1 MITNKELEKIEEE
14 NDKHWR
20 QFGSQER
27 GYVIIRT
34 LIAEIRRLEREYKNI
49 EQENKKLLRSLDETH
64 EAAQRIEDRRSE

>member
-34 LIAEIRRLEREYKNI
+34 LIAEIRRLERE
-49 EQENKKLLRSLDETH
+49 NKKLLRSLDETH